1 MSRRDFD
8 RLVEQRPPTR
18 FYIILGII
26 AVAAILLAM
35 FAIDCEGEAV
45 AGRRAPSSEAEPRA
59 APMMEYRLI

>member
-8 RLVEQRPPTR
+8 KLTEQRPPTR

-35 FAIDCEGEAV
+35 FAIDCQGESMAMWQI
-45 AGRRAPSSEAEPRA
+45 AWR
-59 APMMEYRLI
+59 